1 VKAKYE
7 TTTAAAAILAA
18 GNVNVSVPEQQ
29 TPLVH
34 PEVPESERTKWL
46 SCRSQQSSIDHR
58 PRKLGETREATGPS
72 AASAGLRFLNYD
84 DLKHLKGITYCRV
97 HLQRLENEGRFPQ
110 RVQIGAG
117 RIGWLESEID
127 EWIETRAAARP
138 PRRAPATQRGP
149 QRRDEAME
157 EFSR

>member
-1 VKAKYE
+1 VKAKFE
-7 TTTAAAAILAA
+7 TTTARPAILAA
-18 GNVNVSVPEQQ
+18 GNVNGPVPERQA
-29 TPLVH
+29 PPVN
-34 PEVPESERTKWL
+34 PEVPESDL

-58 PRKLGETREATGPS
+58 PRKLGESREATGPP

-84 DLKHLKGITYCRV
+84 DLRRLKGISYCRV

-117 RIGWLESEID
+117 RIGWLEREID

-138 PRRAPATQRGP
+138 PRPAPATLRGP
-149 QRRDEAME
+149 RPETEA
-157 EFSR
+157 SR